1 MKMSTIKKRETE
13 LDVLRLM
20 ATLAVV
26 LTHVCGGPIKTLS
39 ILDID
44 WQILNCFKSAI
55 TWDVPVFVMIS
66 GGMLLNPRKE
76 IPLKVLYG
84 KYIKRLVIAFA
95 FWSAIFQV
103 YYTVYGIYTNSFT
116 LNWKGV
122 LSQYLIGPY
131 QFWYLFMFAGVYA
144 TIPFL
149 KKIITDKK
157 LTEYFLVLF
166 FAFQIMM
173 CYGQALPGIGNTV
186 TSVLNN
192 IDFTFAIGFVG
203 YFVLGY
209 YLKAYD
215 ISKKAEYALY
225 ALGVILVPLCCYV
238 TTKQSV
244 MNMEYTETFSKY
256 LMPNIIIES
265 SAIYT
270 FFVKRVSK
278 IKFSEKSVKIFSKLT
293 EYGFG
298 VYLVHA
304 LINELVGL
312 TGWTAVTI
320 SPFVSVPLLTAVVY
334 LLSLLVTVV
343 IRKIPFIGKNIT

>member
-1 MKMSTIKKRETE
+1 MLTTKKRETE
-13 LDVLRLM
+13 LDILRLI

-26 LTHVCGGPIKTLS
+26 LTHVCSGPIKTLN
-39 ILDID
+39 ILDIN
-44 WQILNCFKSAI
+44 WQILNCFRAAI

-66 GGMLLNPRKE
+66 GGIFLSSQKE
-76 IPLKVLYG
+76 LTLKILYG

-103 YYTVYGIYTNSFT
+103 YYIAYGMYTNSFT

-122 LSQYLIGPY
+122 LSEYLIGPY
-131 QFWYLFMFAGVYA
+131 PFWYLFMLAGVYA

-149 KKIITDKK
+149 KKITIDKK

-166 FAFQIMM
+166 FIFQILV
-173 CYGQALPGIGNTV
+173 CYGEALPGIGDTI
-186 TSVLNN
+186 SIILDKM
-192 IDFTFAIGFVG
+192 DFTFAIGFVG

-209 YLKAYD
+209 YLKTYD
-215 ISKKAEYALY
+215 ISKKTEYALY
-225 ALGVILVPLCCYV
+225 ASGVMLVPLCCYV
-238 TTKQSV
+238 TTKQSI
-244 MNMEYTETFSKY
+244 MTMEYTETFSKY

-265 SAIYT
+265 AAIYT
-270 FFVKRVSK
+270 FFVRRISK
-278 IKFSEKSVKIFSKLT
+278 IKFSEKTVKMFTKLT

-320 SPFVSVPLLTAVVY
+320 SPFVSIPLLTLIVY
-334 LLSLLVTVV
+334 GVSLFVTVV
-343 IRKIPFIGKNIT
+343 IRRIPFIGKNIT

>member
-1 MKMSTIKKRETE
+1 MSTIKKRETE
-13 LDVLRLM
+13 LDILRLM

-26 LTHVCGGPIKTLS
+26 LTHVCGGPVKTLS
-39 ILDID
+39 VLDVD
-44 WQILNCFKSAI
+44 WQILNCFRAAI

-66 GGMLLNPRKE
+66 GGIFLSSQKE
-76 IPLKVLYG
+76 LSLKVLYG

-95 FWSAIFQV
+95 FWSAIFQI
-103 YYTVYGIYTNSFT
+103 YYTVYGIYTNSFN

-131 QFWYLFMFAGVYA
+131 PFWYLFMFAGVYA

-149 KKIITDKK
+149 KKITTDKK

-166 FAFQIMM
+166 FAFQIME
-173 CYGQALPGIGNTV
+173 CYGQALPGIGKTLTSILSNT
-186 TSVLNN
+186 N
-192 IDFTFAIGFVG
+192 FTFATGFVG

-215 ISKKAEYALY
+215 ISKKAECILY
-225 ALGVILVPLCCYV
+225 ALGIILVPLCCYV
-238 TTKQSV
+238 TTKQSII
-244 MNMEYTETFSKY
+244 NMEYTETFSKY

-265 SAIYT
+265 AAIYT

-278 IKFSEKSVKIFSKLT
+278 IKFNEKTVKIFTKLT

-304 LINELVGL
+304 LIIELVEL

-320 SPFVSVPLLTAVVY
+320 SPFVSVPLLTIVVY
-334 LLSLLVTVV
+334 TLSLFVTVV
-343 IRKIPFIGKNIT
+343 TRKIPFIGKNIT

>member
-1 MKMSTIKKRETE
+1 MSTIKRRETE
-13 LDVLRLM
+13 LDILRLM

-39 ILDID
+39 ILDTD
-44 WQILNCFKSAI
+44 WQILNCFRSAI

-66 GGMLLNPRKE
+66 GGIFLNPQKE

-103 YYTVYGIYTNSFT
+103 YYTAYGLYTNSLA
-116 LNWKGV
+116 LNWKGI
-122 LSQYLIGPY
+122 LSEFLIGPY
-131 QFWYLFMFAGVYA
+131 PFWYLFMFAGVYA
-144 TIPFL
+144 TVPFL
-149 KKIITDKK
+149 KKITADKK
-157 LTEYFLVLF
+157 MTEYFLLLF
-166 FAFQIMM
+166 FLFQIMS
-173 CYGQALPGIGNTV
+173 CYGQALPLVGSII
-186 TSVLNN
+186 SSILNN

-215 ISKKAEYALY
+215 ISRKIEYTLY
-225 ALGVILVPLCCYV
+225 ALGIILVPLCCYI
-238 TTKQSV
+238 TTKQSIT
-244 MNMEYTETFSKY
+244 NMDYTETFSKY

-265 SAIYT
+265 AAIYT
-270 FFVKRVSK
+270 FFVKRASK
-278 IKFSEKSVKIFSKLT
+278 INFSEKTVKIFSKLT

-304 LINELVGL
+304 LVNELVGL

-320 SPFVSVPLLTAVVY
+320 SPFVSVPLLTIVVY
-334 LLSLLVTVV
+334 GISLLVE
-343 IRKIPFIGKNIT
+343 KFHY

>member
-1 MKMSTIKKRETE
+1 MSTIKKRETE
-13 LDVLRLM
+13 LDILRLM
-20 ATLAVV
+20 ATLAVI

-39 ILDID
+39 ILDVD
-44 WQILNCFKSAI
+44 WQILNCFRAAI

-66 GGMLLNPRKE
+66 GGIFLNPRKE
-76 IPLKVLYG
+76 LSLKVLYC
-84 KYIKRLVIAFA
+84 KYIKRLVVAFA
-95 FWSAIFQV
+95 FWSAIFQTYYAV
-103 YYTVYGIYTNSFT
+103 YTTHTSSVT
-116 LNWKGV
+116 LNWKGF
-122 LSQYLIGPY
+122 LSEFLIGPY
-131 QFWYLFMFAGVYA
+131 PFWYLFMLAGVYA

-149 KKIITDKK
+149 KKITTDKK

-166 FAFQIMM
+166 FAFQVML
-173 CYGQALPGIGNTV
+173 CYGQALPGIGYTV
-186 TSVLNN
+186 SSILGKM
-192 IDFTFAIGFVG
+192 DFTFAIGFVG

-215 ISKKAEYALY
+215 ISKKVEYTLY
-225 ALGVILVPLCCYV
+225 ALGIMLVPLCCYV
-238 TTKQSV
+238 TTKQSII
-244 MNMEYTETFSKY
+244 NMEYTETFSKY

-265 SAIYT
+265 AAIYT

-278 IKFSEKSVKIFSKLT
+278 INFSERTVKIFSKLT

-320 SPFVSVPLLTAVVY
+320 SPFISVPLLTIIVY
-334 LLSLLVTVV
+334 GISLIATIL
-343 IRKIPFIGKNIT
+343 IRKIPLIGKNIT

>member
-1 MKMSTIKKRETE
+1 MSITKKRESE
-13 LDVLRLM
+13 LDILRFM

-39 ILDID
+39 ILDVD
-44 WQILNCFKSAI
+44 WQILNCFRSAI

-66 GGMLLNPRKE
+66 GGMFLNPQKE
-76 IPLKVLYG
+76 LSLKVLYG
-84 KYIKRLVIAFA
+84 KYIKKLVIAFT

-103 YYTVYGIYTNSFT
+103 YYTVYAIYTNSFT
-116 LNWKGV
+116 LNWKGI

-131 QFWYLFMFAGVYA
+131 PFWYLFMLVGVYA

-149 KKIITDKK
+149 KRITTDKK

-166 FAFQIMM
+166 FVFQIML
-173 CYGQALPGIGNTV
+173 CYGQDLPGIGNTV
-186 TSVLNN
+186 SSILNN

-215 ISKKAEYALY
+215 ISKKMEYALY
-225 ALGVILVPLCCYV
+225 TLGLMLVPLCCYV
-238 TTKQSV
+238 TTKQSI

-265 SAIYT
+265 AAIYT

-278 IKFSEKSVKIFSKLT
+278 INFSRKTVQLFSKLT

-320 SPFVSVPLLTAVVY
+320 SPFVSVPLLTLIVY
-334 LLSLLVTVV
+334 GVSLFVTVV

>member
-1 MKMSTIKKRETE
+1 MLTTKKRETE
-13 LDVLRLM
+13 LDILRFM

-44 WQILNCFKSAI
+44 WQILNCFRSAI

-66 GGMLLNPRKE
+66 GGIFLNPQKE

-103 YYTVYGIYTNSFT
+103 YYISYAMYTNSFA

-122 LSQYLIGPY
+122 LAEFLIGPY
-131 QFWYLFMFAGVYA
+131 PFWYLFMLVGVYA

-149 KKIITDKK
+149 KRITTDKK

-166 FAFQIMM
+166 FVFQVLM
-173 CYGQALPGIGNTV
+173 CYGQVLPGIGNTIK
-186 TSVLNN
+186 SILDK

-215 ISKKAEYALY
+215 ISKKVEYVLY
-225 ALGVILVPLCCYV
+225 AAGVILVPICCYV
-238 TTKQSV
+238 TTKQSI

-265 SAIYT
+265 AAIYT

-278 IKFSEKSVKIFSKLT
+278 IKFSEKTVKLFSKLT

-320 SPFVSVPLLTAVVY
+320 SPFVSVPLLTISVY
-334 LLSLLVTVV
+334 GVSLFVTVV
-343 IRKIPFIGKNIT
+343 IRRIPFIGKNIT

>member
-1 MKMSTIKKRETE
+1 MSAIKKRETE
-13 LDVLRLM
+13 LDILRLM

-39 ILDID
+39 ILDVD
-44 WQILNCFKSAI
+44 WQILNCFRSAI

-66 GGMLLNPRKE
+66 GGMFLNPKKE
-76 IPLKVLYG
+76 LSLKVLYG

-103 YYTVYGIYTNSFT
+103 YYTVHAIYTNSFT

-122 LSQYLIGPY
+122 LSEFLIGPY
-131 QFWYLFMFAGVYA
+131 PFWYLFMFAGVYA

-149 KKIITDKK
+149 KKIATDKK

-166 FAFQIMM
+166 FAFQIMQ
-173 CYGQALPGIGNTV
+173 CYGQSLPGIGNTV
-186 TSVLNN
+186 SSILDKT
-192 IDFTFAIGFVG
+192 DFTFAIGFVG

-215 ISKKAEYALY
+215 ISQKTEYALY
-225 ALGVILVPLCCYV
+225 AVGVILVPLCCYV
-238 TTKQSV
+238 TTKQSI

-265 SAIYT
+265 AAIYT

-278 IKFSEKSVKIFSKLT
+278 IKFSERTIKIFTKLT

-304 LINELVGL
+304 LIIELVEL

-320 SPFVSVPLLTAVVY
+320 SPFVSVPLFTIVVY
-334 LLSLLVTVV
+334 GASLLVTVL

>member
-1 MKMSTIKKRETE
+1 MSTIKKRETE
-13 LDVLRLM
+13 LDILRLM

-26 LTHVCGGPIKTLS
+26 LTHVCAGQIKILNV
-39 ILDID
+39 LDID
-44 WQILNCFKSAI
+44 WQVLNCFRAAL
-55 TWDVPVFVMIS
+55 TWDVPIFVMIS
-66 GGMLLNPRKE
+66 GGIFLNPQKE
-76 IPLKVLYG
+76 ISLKVIYG
-84 KYIKRLVIAFA
+84 KYIKRLVLAFA

-103 YYTVYGIYTNSFT
+103 YYTAYGIYTNSFT
-116 LNWKGV
+116 LNWKGI

-131 QFWYLFMFAGVYA
+131 PFWYLFMLAGVYA
-144 TIPFL
+144 IIPFL
-149 KKIITDKK
+149 KKVTTDKK
-157 LTEYFLVLF
+157 LTEYFLALF
-166 FAFQIMM
+166 FIFQIMI
-173 CYGQALPGIGNTV
+173 CYGQALPGIGDTL
-186 TSVLNN
+186 SVILNDIN
-192 IDFTFAIGFVG
+192 FTFAIGFVG

-209 YLKAYD
+209 YLKAYE
-215 ISKKAEYALY
+215 ISKKVEYALY
-225 ALGVILVPLCCYV
+225 VLGIILVPLCCYV
-238 TTKQSV
+238 TTKQSI

-265 SAIYT
+265 AAIYT

-278 IKFSEKSVKIFSKLT
+278 IKFSEKTVKIFSKLT

-320 SPFVSVPLLTAVVY
+320 SPFVSVPLLTLIVY
-334 LLSLLVTVV
+334 GVSLIVTVV

>member
-1 MKMSTIKKRETE
+1 MSTIKKRETE
-13 LDVLRLM
+13 LDILRLM

-26 LTHVCGGPIKTLS
+26 LTHVCGGPIKILS

-44 WQILNCFKSAI
+44 WQILNCFRSAI

-66 GGMLLNPRKE
+66 GGMFLNPEKNLT
-76 IPLKVLYG
+76 LKVLYG
-84 KYIKRLVIAFA
+84 KYIKRLVTAFV

-103 YYTVYGIYTNSFT
+103 YYKTFAIYT
-116 LNWKGV
+116 LNWKGI
-122 LSQYLIGPY
+122 LSEFLIGPY
-131 QFWYLFMFAGVYA
+131 PFWYLFMFAGVYA

-149 KKIITDKK
+149 KKITTDKK

-166 FAFQIMM
+166 FAFQVLI
-173 CYGQALPGIGNTV
+173 CYGQALPGIGNTIS
-186 TSVLNN
+186 SVLNN

-225 ALGVILVPLCCYV
+225 TLGILLVPLCCYV
-238 TTKQSV
+238 TTRQSII
-244 MNMEYTETFSKY
+244 NMEYTETFSKY
-256 LMPNIIIES
+256 LMPNIIVES
-265 SAIYT
+265 AAIYT
-270 FFVKRVSK
+270 FFIKRVSK
-278 IKFSEKSVKIFSKLT
+278 INFSEKTVKIFSKLT

-320 SPFVSVPLLTAVVY
+320 SPFVSVPILTIVVY
-334 LLSLLVTVV
+334 TLSLLITIV

>member
-1 MKMSTIKKRETE
+1 MSTIKRRETE
-13 LDVLRLM
+13 LDILRFM

-26 LTHVCGGPIKTLS
+26 LTHVCGGPIKTLN
-39 ILDID
+39 ILDVD
-44 WQILNCFKSAI
+44 WQILNCFRSAI

-66 GGMLLNPRKE
+66 GGMFLNPGKDLT
-76 IPLKVLYG
+76 LKVLYG
-84 KYIKRLVIAFA
+84 KYIKRLVVAFL
-95 FWSAIFQV
+95 FWSAIFQA
-103 YYTVYGIYTNSFT
+103 YYTAQAIYTDSFS

-122 LSQYLIGPY
+122 LSEFLIGPY
-131 QFWYLFMFAGVYA
+131 PFWYLFMFAGVYA
-144 TIPFL
+144 VVPFL
-149 KKIITDKK
+149 KKITTDKR

-166 FAFQIMM
+166 FIFQILI
-173 CYGQALPGIGNTV
+173 CYGQAMPIIGNTL
-186 TSVLNN
+186 SAILNN

-209 YLKAYD
+209 YLKTYA
-215 ISKKAEYALY
+215 ISKKAEYILY
-225 ALGVILVPLCCYV
+225 ASGALLVPLCCYV

-265 SAIYT
+265 AAIYT

-278 IKFSEKSVKIFSKLT
+278 INFKEKTVKIFSKLT

-298 VYLVHA
+298 VYLIHA
-304 LINELVGL
+304 LINELIGL
-312 TGWTAVTI
+312 TGWIAVTI
-320 SPFVSVPLLTAVVY
+320 SPFISVPLLTMVVY
-334 LLSLLVTVV
+334 GISLIATIV

>member
-1 MKMSTIKKRETE
+1 MSTIKKRETE
-13 LDVLRLM
+13 LDILRFM
-20 ATLAVV
+20 ATLAVI
-26 LTHVCGGPIKTLS
+26 LTHVCAGPIKTLN

-44 WQILNCFKSAI
+44 WQILNCFKAAI

-66 GGMLLNPRKE
+66 GGMFLNPQKE
-76 IPLKVLYG
+76 LSLKVLYG
-84 KYIKRLVIAFA
+84 KYIKKLVVAFA

-103 YYTVYGIYTNSFT
+103 YYTIYAIYTNSFT

-122 LSQYLIGPY
+122 LSEYLIGPY
-131 QFWYLFMFAGVYA
+131 PFWYLFMLAGVYA

-149 KKIITDKK
+149 KKVTTDKN
-157 LTEYFLVLF
+157 LTEYFLLLF
-166 FAFQIMM
+166 LAFQIML
-173 CYGQALPGIGNTV
+173 CYGQYLPGIGSTV
-186 TSVLNN
+186 SSVLDK

-215 ISKKAEYALY
+215 ISKKVEYTLY
-225 ALGVILVPLCCYV
+225 ALGIMLVPLCCYV
-238 TTKQSV
+238 TTKQSIV
-244 MNMEYTETFSKY
+244 NMEYTETFSKY

-265 SAIYT
+265 AAIYT

-278 IKFSEKSVKIFSKLT
+278 IKFSKRTVKIFSKLT

-304 LINELVGL
+304 LINAIIGL
-312 TGWTAVTI
+312 TGWTATTI
-320 SPFVSVPLLTAVVY
+320 SPFVSVPLLTLIIYVI
-334 LLSLLVTVV
+334 SLLVTVL
-343 IRKIPFIGKNIT
+343 IRKIPFLGKNIT